1 MIYGIGTDIV
11 SIARI
16 AGAMQRHGARFAER
30 ILAASEQQAFR
41 EAARPEHFLAKRF
54 AAKEA
59 AAKAFGTGFSDGLC
73 MRDIVVAHES
83 RGRPVLR
90 FEGRGV
96 SLCEELGIGEHFL
109 SISDEKDNA
118 IAYVIL
124 MRKVTGG
131 R

>member
-16 AGAMQRHGARFAER
+16 ASTLERHGERFAQR
-30 ILAASEQQAFR
+30 ILAKTELKGFSEAG
-41 EAARPEHFLAKRF
+41 RPEHFLAKRF

-73 MRDIVVAHES
+73 MSDIAIMHNA
-83 RGRPVLR
+83 RGRPELR
-90 FEGRGV
+90 FTGRAQ
-96 SLCEELGIGEHFL
+96 SLCAELGIGEHFL

-124 MRKVTGG
+124 MRK
-131 R
+131 